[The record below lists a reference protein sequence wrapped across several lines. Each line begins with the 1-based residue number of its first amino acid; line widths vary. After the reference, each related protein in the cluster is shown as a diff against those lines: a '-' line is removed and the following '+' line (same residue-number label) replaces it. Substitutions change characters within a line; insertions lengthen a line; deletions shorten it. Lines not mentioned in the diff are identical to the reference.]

1 MPSTYS
7 NRSRSRPLGI
17 TILCVLG
24 FVGAFF
30 SFFGMLG
37 VMGGGGPFA
46 AIGLVGL
53 LLVVAKAVVLYG
65 LWTLQYWG
73 YKWALVSYGLSAL
86 LDLASLSI
94 VALILDVIIVF
105 YLMSKEDHFR

>member
-1 MPSTYS
+1 MSSTYDR
-7 NRSRSRPLGI
+7 RSRGRPLGI

-37 VMGGGGPFA
+37 TMARGGPFA
-46 AIGLVGL
+46 LVGL
-53 LLVVAKAVVLYG
+53 FGLAVIIGKTAVLYG

-73 YKWALVSYGLSAL
+73 YKWALRLYALSAVLDIVTFSIIALIIDL
-86 LDLASLSI
+86 LI
-94 VALILDVIIVF
+94 VAYIA
-105 YLMSKEDHFR
+105 SKADHFG